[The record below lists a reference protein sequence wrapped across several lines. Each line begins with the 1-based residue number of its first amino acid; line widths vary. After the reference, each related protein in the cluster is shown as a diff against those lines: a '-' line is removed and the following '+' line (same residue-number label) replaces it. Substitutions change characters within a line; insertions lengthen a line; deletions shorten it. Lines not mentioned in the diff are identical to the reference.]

1 MLKVK
6 EAIHNPSDKTKD
18 QVSQLQNDIKNSIK
32 KYIQTIKK
40 KDKTIKEYASLI
52 SEIRKEYNMFLKKSR
67 FKSRNGKFEKLL

>member
-32 KYIQTIKK
+32 KYIYTIKK

-52 SEIRKEYNMFLKKSR
+52 SEIRKEYNMF
-67 FKSRNGKFEKLL
+67 

>member
-6 EAIHNPSDKTKD
+6 KIYNPSNKTKD
-18 QVSQLQNDIKNSIK
+18 QLSQLQNDIKNSIK

-52 SEIRKEYNMFLKKSR
+52 SEIRKEYNMF
-67 FKSRNGKFEKLL
+67 

>member
-6 EAIHNPSDKTKD
+6 KAIYNPSNKTKD

-52 SEIRKEYNMFLKKSR
+52 SEIRKEYNMF
-67 FKSRNGKFEKLL
+67 

>member
-52 SEIRKEYNMFLKKSR
+52 SEIRKEYNMF
-67 FKSRNGKFEKLL
+67 

>member
-32 KYIQTIKK
+32 KYI
-40 KDKTIKEYASLI
+40 
-52 SEIRKEYNMFLKKSR
+52 
-67 FKSRNGKFEKLL
+67 